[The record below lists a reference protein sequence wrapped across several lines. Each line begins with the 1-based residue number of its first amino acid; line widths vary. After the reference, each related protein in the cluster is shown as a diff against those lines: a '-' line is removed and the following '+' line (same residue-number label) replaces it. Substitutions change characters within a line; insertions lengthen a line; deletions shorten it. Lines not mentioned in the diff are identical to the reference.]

1 MDCVNQQRSQPSRY
15 LKTVYRQQHCC
26 QQNLIDSL
34 EFFIVFLFFSFF
46 LQWQCFSSPQQTG
59 MQNGHKKTNAANSKT
74 ALLHRPAKT
83 CPVFFIFYFVH
94 KALFSRT
101 FSAATT
107 LVDIFHR
114 TRLLRFL
121 LRNLVRSLK
130 SYLKL
135 HAVTISHQTVILR
148 HAVTQFYP
156 RFLKS
161 TQRAHVNMGHLSAA
175 AHNR

>member
-26 QQNLIDSL
+26 QQNLIDSF

-46 LQWQCFSSPQQTG
+46 SSD
-59 MQNGHKKTNAANSKT
+59 NALVHHSKQERRT
-74 ALLHRPAKT
+74 DTKNKRCKFKNCPAPST
-83 CPVFFIFYFVH
+83 CEDQPGFFIFYFVH

-101 FSAATT
+101 FSAAAT

-121 LRNLVRSLK
+121 LGNLVRSLK
-130 SYLKL
+130 SDLKL

-148 HAVTQFYP
+148 NAVTQFYP

-161 TQRAHVNMGHLSAA
+161 TQRAHVNTGHLSAA